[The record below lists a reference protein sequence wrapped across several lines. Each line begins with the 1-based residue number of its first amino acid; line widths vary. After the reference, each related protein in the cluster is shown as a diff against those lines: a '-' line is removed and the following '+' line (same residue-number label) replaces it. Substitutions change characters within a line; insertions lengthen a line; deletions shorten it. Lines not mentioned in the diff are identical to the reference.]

1 MGLGSMAPPV
11 TVTLTAREH
20 GSGYT
25 PPLALLA
32 AVRTGRGALGRLVCG
47 RQVLVVV
54 RVLLVLV
61 AVVLA
66 WELNRADVT
75 ATRPHP
81 WDIHPAVPQLVSEGT
96 DRIVPGIN
104 GLTGR
109 QQGEDA
115 CRRDDAA
122 IGAV

>member
-1 MGLGSMAPPV
+1 MAPPV

-54 RVLLVLV
+54 RVLLVVV

-66 WELNRADVT
+66 WELNRPDVT
-75 ATRPHP
+75 AARPYP
-81 WDIHPAVPQLVSEGT
+81 WDIHPALPQLVSEGT
-96 DRIVPGIN
+96 DGIIAGIN
-104 GLTGR
+104 RWAGR
-109 QQGEDA
+109 QQGDVPGA
-115 CRRDDAA
+115 RPA
-122 IGAV
+122 IIREET